1 MADPGNTSYWP
12 AGWDRERLLNSQ
24 ATGELDGLSGEQ
36 AAAIRAGMVAEIGEP
51 AYQEILAEM
60 GRRKFLADKDEQRK
74 GTQAPTEPPFME
86 TMRLYEARGN
96 QPWDPW
102 GFVVYKSPEILDE
115 AAWKACKQRFAQ
127 ILDETVD
134 EFRGYP
140 GLDQVMER
148 MRIEWVEDLGVA
160 DSGCA
165 AVARIAS
172 RDKKLNGGEPMLW
185 SSSPD
190 PGMHHSFCLY
200 ITPSSLHSILHSP
213 LPSSVPPRS
222 NERKEVP
229 FVVAVSA
236 QAAVGGEEVSGGQS
250 ETGESPWRGFFNIGV
265 ESLLTSLFPI
275 VADDMMSPNT
285 IGCHIR
291 GEDVWMDPYRFG
303 VFKPGLGFGT
313 WDGRVRRPGT

>member
-165 AVARIAS
+165 AVAR
-172 RDKKLNGGEPMLW
+172 
-185 SSSPD
+185 
-190 PGMHHSFCLY
+190 
-200 ITPSSLHSILHSP
+200 
-213 LPSSVPPRS
+213 
-222 NERKEVP
+222 
-229 FVVAVSA
+229 
-236 QAAVGGEEVSGGQS
+236 
-250 ETGESPWRGFFNIGV
+250 
-265 ESLLTSLFPI
+265 
-275 VADDMMSPNT
+275 
-285 IGCHIR
+285 
-291 GEDVWMDPYRFG
+291 
-303 VFKPGLGFGT
+303 
-313 WDGRVRRPGT
+313 